1 MKISSIFNIVNNVIL
16 LKIVSFN
23 FQKNTDS
30 IADYTDSLFHFNFYN
45 MHDRMDQKNLVGIRI
60 KRTIYG

>member
-30 IADYTDSLFHFNFYN
+30 IADYTDSLFHNFYN

>member
-1 MKISSIFNIVNNVIL
+1 MNNVIL

-30 IADYTDSLFHFNFYN
+30 IADYTDSLFHNFYDI
-45 MHDRMDQKNLVGIRI
+45 HDRMDQKNLVRIRI
-60 KRTIYG
+60 KWTIYR